1 MQTSKQNIH
10 RQNDTFQSNFFQE
23 PKKRHLL
30 NDSICGKKVDLDFN
44 GGNVTSDAGA
54 LLLSEIEQQ
63 IGIIRSL
70 SENIKETRRS
80 YSISHSISEIIG
92 QRVYQIACG
101 YEDAN
106 DSNMLRADPAIK
118 MAVGRLPQEGLD
130 LASQPSISRLENR
143 VSRRDLV
150 RAAYAFVDNFIASY
164 EEIPE
169 VIVLDFD
176 DTDSTV
182 HGHQQMALFNNY
194 YGNYCYMPLH
204 VYEGISG
211 KFITA
216 VLRPGK
222 RSSGGE
228 TVSYLK
234 RIVRRIREKWADTI
248 IVFRGDSHFSSPEL
262 FEYVDRQNNIFS
274 ITGLSTNN
282 ILLEQVQTTIK
293 TGKALYEKRQTEVK
307 LYHSFYYQ
315 AGSWSQSRKVVAKV
329 ELSEKGLNVR
339 FISTDMLQA
348 KARVLYENIYC
359 ARGNMELR
367 IKDHKTYTK
376 SDRSSCHSFSAN
388 QFRLFLHSAAY
399 VLLYTLRT
407 QLLKGTELANA
418 TIDTLRLKLLKLGA
432 RVVELKTKIKVHLPD
447 SYPFKHLLK
456 KCFDVVDYVK
466 HHSNIIQMC

>member
-1 MQTSKQNIH
+1 MQTSIRNIH
-10 RQNDTFQSNFFQE
+10 SRNDTLQGNFFQE
-23 PKKRHLL
+23 SKIKPLI
-30 NDSICGKKVDLDFN
+30 SGSVCGKKVELDFD
-44 GGNVTSDAGA
+44 GGNVTSDAGV
-54 LLLSEIEQQ
+54 LLLSETEKQ

-70 SENIKETRRS
+70 SESIKDSRRS
-80 YSISHSISEIIG
+80 YSVSHSIGEIIA

-106 DSNMLRADPAIK
+106 DSNALRIDPAIK
-118 MAVGRLPQEGLD
+118 MAVGRLPQEGLE
-130 LASQPSISRLENR
+130 LASQPSISRLENIVTR
-143 VSRRDLV
+143 KELV
-150 RAAYAFVDNFIASY
+150 RIAYAFVDNFIAYY
-164 EEIPE
+164 EEAPE

-176 DTDSTV
+176 DTDDTV
-182 HGHQQMALFNNY
+182 HGRQQMALFNNY

-216 VLRPGK
+216 ILRPGK
-222 RSSGGE
+222 RSSGKE
-228 TVSYLK
+228 TVGYLK
-234 RIVRRIREKWADTI
+234 RIVKRIREHWANTI

-262 FEYVDRQNNIFS
+262 FDYIEGQANMFS
-274 ITGLSTNN
+274 ITGLSANN
-282 ILLEQVQTTIK
+282 KLLEQVQTTIK
-293 TGKALYEKRQTEVK
+293 TGRALYEKRQCKVK
-307 LYHSFYYQ
+307 LYHSFRYRG
-315 AGSWSQSRKVVAKV
+315 GSWSQARKVVAKV
-329 ELSEKGLNVR
+329 EMSEKGLNVR

-376 SDRSSCHSFSAN
+376 SDRTSCHRFSAN

-418 TIDTLRLKLLKLGA
+418 TVDTLRLKLLKLGA
-432 RVVELKTKIKVHLPD
+432 RIVEIKTKIKVHLPD
-447 SYPFKHLLK
+447 SYPFKRLLK
-456 KCFDVVDYVK
+456 KCFDIFDYIRQ
-466 HHSNIIQMC
+466 HSNIVQIC